1 MIIRTQC
8 GDFDLS
14 AVEPE
19 SIRLT
24 DLLALRNV
32 CRWGGHTIE
41 HYSVVQHSVLV
52 ARLVEPCYFWHALLH
67 DAPEA
72 YIGDIPTPLKRTL
85 HQLHEIEDRLWLA
98 VAARFSIDPVIPP
111 RSARGGSP
119 CVVPGSRGAGS
130 GRRVARAIQGT
141 ASPPIAAARR
151 VRRTQY
157 FYVHTSRKTNDREL
171 RNDYI

>member
-111 RSARGGSP
+111 EVHAADRHALYLEAEALGLGGGWHEQYREPHLPLLPLPAASDAHSIFMYTLAERLMT
-119 CVVPGSRGAGS
+119 GS
-130 GRRVARAIQGT
+130 
-141 ASPPIAAARR
+141 
-151 VRRTQY
+151 
-157 FYVHTSRKTNDREL
+157 
-171 RNDYI
+171 